1 MKIIYCLLSLLA
13 ATLASL
19 VSISVV
25 RAESIA
31 VLKPVVTVASE
42 IVTLGDLFHDA
53 GLHSETAVFR
63 APDLGESGTVDTH
76 TVTMAAAR
84 AGLSDVDVAGI
95 QEVEVRR
102 EARMI
107 TSQDISAI
115 LQQEIARRLNIAN
128 WEDISMRFSDAIWSI
143 PADALSIEPV
153 SIVSLNLSSPLTSQ
167 NGLSRFEV
175 LLSIDQGNRQQKH
188 RLRGTALPMSEVTV
202 LTRPIARGEVIRRGD
217 LETLRVPQSRAQR
230 MEPAFPVNLVGFEAR
245 RAMRPGVPISA
256 NDVQPPTLVA
266 RNDRVVIELRTGRL
280 SISAD
285 GRAMEAGAEGDT
297 ISVIN
302 SHSKRVIDAK
312 VIGRGRVE
320 LQLRKTTNLAILR
333 EDAQ

>member
-31 VLKPVVTVASE
+31 VLKPIVIVASE

-63 APDLGESGTVDTH
+63 SPDLGESGMVDAH
-76 TVTMAAAR
+76 AVTLAAAR
-84 AGLSDVDVAGI
+84 VGLTDVDIVGI

-107 TSQDISAI
+107 TSKDISVV
-115 LQQEIARRLNIAN
+115 LQQEIARRLNITN
-128 WEDISMRFSDAIWSI
+128 WEDIAMRFSDAIWSI
-143 PADALSIEPV
+143 PADALSPEPV
-153 SIVSLNLSSPLTSQ
+153 SIVSLSLSTPLTSQ
-167 NGLSRFEV
+167 GGLSRFEV

-217 LETLRVPQSRAQR
+217 LEVQRVPQSRAER
-230 MEPAFPVNLVGFEAR
+230 MEPAFPDVLIGFEAR

-256 NDVQPPTLVA
+256 NDVQPPTLIA

-302 SHSKRVIDAK
+302 THSKRVIDAR

-320 LQLRKTTNLAILR
+320 LKLHKPINHANLRDVVR
-333 EDAQ
+333 

>member
-25 RAESIA
+25 RAESVA

-63 APDLGESGTVDTH
+63 SPDLGESGMVDTH
-76 TVTMAAAR
+76 TVTLAAAR
-84 AGLSDVDVAGI
+84 VGLSDVDVAGI

-107 TSQDISAI
+107 TSDDISVV
-115 LQQEIARRLNIAN
+115 LQQEIARRLNILN
-128 WEDISMRFSDAIWSI
+128 WEDIDMRFSGAVWSI
-143 PADALSIEPV
+143 PADALSAEPV
-153 SIVSLNLSSPLTSQ
+153 SIVSLNLSSPLTSRG
-167 NGLSRFEV
+167 GLSRFEV
-175 LLSIDQGNRQQKH
+175 LLSIDQGNRQQQQ
-188 RLRGTALPMSEVTV
+188 RLRGTALPMSQVTV
-202 LTRPIARGEVIRRGD
+202 LTRPVARGEIIRRGD
-217 LETLRVPQSRAQR
+217 LEVQRVPQSRAQR
-230 MEPAFPVNLVGFEAR
+230 LEPAIPEELIGFEAR
-245 RAMRPGVPISA
+245 RAMRLGVPVSA
-256 NDVQPPTLVA
+256 NDVQPPTLIA
-266 RNDRVVIELRTGRL
+266 RNDTVVIELRTGRL
-280 SISAD
+280 SISAN
-285 GRAMEAGAEGDT
+285 GRAMEAGAVGDT

-302 SHSKRVIDAK
+302 THSKRVIDAK

-320 LQLRKTTNLAILR
+320 LQIHKPTNLANLR
-333 EDAQ
+333 DVAQ